1 MNEIKKIRRS
11 IKTALLTNCNSL
23 SLVWTCIDVFGIC
36 FYYFEE

>member
-23 SLVWTCIDVFGIC
+23 SLVRMCIGVFSIC